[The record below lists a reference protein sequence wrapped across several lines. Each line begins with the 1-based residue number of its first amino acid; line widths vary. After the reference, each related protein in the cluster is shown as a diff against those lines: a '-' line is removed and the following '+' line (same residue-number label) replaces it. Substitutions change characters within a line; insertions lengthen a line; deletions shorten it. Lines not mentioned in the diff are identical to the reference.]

1 MSLSVVRNVFKKYPI
16 AKGMATYTII
26 WPTGCFIQQTMD
38 GKNWRTYDYKQCMN
52 FAIFGTFFVA
62 PTLYGW
68 IKLSSHMWPTMT
80 LKAGLTK
87 AVVEQFTYGPFAG
100 TSFFFGMSLL
110 EQKTVDEAI
119 GEVKKKFPDTYKV
132 GICVWPVVQTI
143 NFTLIAEHNRV
154 PFVSI
159 CSLLWTTF
167 LAYMKQRSA
176 TSVSVAAATS
186 TTSAAALQ
194 PSSMSSIQQQ
204 EAISQKQPAMVA
216 L

>member
-1 MSLSVVRNVFKKYPI
+1 MNYCHRYSSPCRQLWNSSRMVHLPGQASFLGWVYWNRKQSTRPSVKWRKSSQIPIKWVNLIKQYILYEVFKQPI
-16 AKGMATYTII
+16 
-26 WPTGCFIQQTMD
+26 FQ
-38 GKNWRTYDYKQCMN
+38 
-52 FAIFGTFFVA
+52 
-62 PTLYGW
+62 
-68 IKLSSHMWPTMT
+68 
-80 LKAGLTK
+80 
-87 AVVEQFTYGPFAG
+87 
-100 TSFFFGMSLL
+100 
-110 EQKTVDEAI
+110 
-119 GEVKKKFPDTYKV
+119 V

-176 TSVSVAAATS
+176 TSVSVAAPAS
-186 TTSAAALQ
+186 TTSTAALQ

-204 EAISQKQPAMVA
+204 EAITQKQPAMVA